1 MRPAAGSQPAKG
13 VNGVQPISAS
23 IGPDPSATLQAGDT
37 LLSTV
42 HRAPPHEHMPH
53 APTPRGLINNG
64 NLCFA
69 NSTLQALVYCG
80 SFWNLKKN
88 LRDEMTGVAA
98 AEKNASERSAVE
110 AT

>member
-1 MRPAAGSQPAKG
+1 
-13 VNGVQPISAS
+13 
-23 IGPDPSATLQAGDT
+23 
-37 LLSTV
+37 
-42 HRAPPHEHMPH
+42 MPH

-80 SFWNLKKN
+80 SFWNLMNIVERGTKKN
-88 LRDEMTGVAA
+88 LRDEMNGVAA